1 MCTLLHDAL
10 ERLEAI
16 SSSFDYNRIE
26 QYMRM
31 VKDFRISMKKENDHE
46 TYPLRDV
53 CERLALDLPIDVKER
68 LMELFRSKPDYS
80 PTVRSVCEWYLREIA
95 AMERGFVPVAAS
107 SYEPLIQ
114 MLESG
119 GDFYEHHGGLCIRDA
134 ATVQLGRIVE

>member
-1 MCTLLHDAL
+1 MCKLLQDGL

-16 SSSFDYNRIE
+16 SSCFDYKRID

-31 VKDFRISMKKENDHE
+31 VKDFRISMKKKDGHE

-53 CERLALDLPIDVKER
+53 CERLTIDLPIDVKER
-68 LMELFRSKPDYS
+68 LTELFRSKPDYS
-80 PTVRSVCEWYLREIA
+80 PTVRSVCEWYLREIDS
-95 AMERGFVPVAAS
+95 MERGLAPVATS